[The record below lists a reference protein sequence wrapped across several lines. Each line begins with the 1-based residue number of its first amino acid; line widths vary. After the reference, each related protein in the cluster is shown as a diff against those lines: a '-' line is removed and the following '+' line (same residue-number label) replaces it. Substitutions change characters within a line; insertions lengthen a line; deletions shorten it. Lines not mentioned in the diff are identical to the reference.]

1 MIEERMTVYDLQ
13 LQITEKITYHLL
25 AKVEIVNKI
34 VYCWRKKS
42 FLYFPLK
49 REINWKLF
57 APAITIHY
65 SLLPLYFPHNRGFSV
80 DQETLYLPRE
90 IK

>member
-34 VYCWRKKS
+34 VYCWHKK
-42 FLYFPLK
+42 FPLFPAK
-49 REINWKLF
+49 AGNKLETF
-57 APAITIHY
+57 CASNNY
-65 SLLPLYFPHNRGFSV
+65 SLFTFSSFRATLQVYFISRYFG
-80 DQETLYLPRE
+80 
-90 IK
+90 I